1 MKSFKSFIIEKLK
14 VVNNNLDDSI
24 AEDELEH
31 IADMLSDFIEELAY
45 QNDEDIENTI
55 DELKDYNVYD
65 CLSYWDNAIE
75 DFIDFFNNNS
85 VKKYDEKELDNI
97 LSDHAN
103 ELTEIV
109 LRKLTH

>member
-1 MKSFKSFIIEKLK
+1 MKAFKTYIFEKLK
-14 VVNNNLDDSI
+14 VVNDLTDAI

-31 IADMLSDFIEELAY
+31 IASLLKDFIEELAY
-45 QNDEDIENTI
+45 QNDEEIENTI
-55 DELKDYNVYD
+55 DELTNNNVYD

-97 LSDHAN
+97 LNHYAK

-109 LRKLTH
+109 LRKLTN